1 MRERAGILSMKLH
14 AWKREDINPER
25 VEAWNADYRGTIV
38 IGDSEVTG
46 RTVKM
51 MRKEDEKGG
60 LLEVRRLRERGGQCE
75 KGEHMAK
82 GVTKNTRVKRL

>member
-1 MRERAGILSMKLH
+1 MKLH

-51 MRKEDEKGG
+51 MRKEDSW
-60 LLEVRRLRERGGQCE
+60 R
-75 KGEHMAK
+75 
-82 GVTKNTRVKRL
+82 